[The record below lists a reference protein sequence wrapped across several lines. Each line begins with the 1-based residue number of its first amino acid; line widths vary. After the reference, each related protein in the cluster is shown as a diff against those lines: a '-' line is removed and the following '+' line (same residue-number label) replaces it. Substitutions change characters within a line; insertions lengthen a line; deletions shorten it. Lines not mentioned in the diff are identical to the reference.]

1 MPFLDPPAHLWFDQS
16 PESRDQ
22 LRIAYRFWFGELCLE
37 GKLPAWNPGQWSV
50 HSSHGALERLYQKF
64 EMLVWYLELK
74 KRDQVRIVPEA
85 LQLVFPWLKPYE
97 RHRRFTKF
105 TKPSTS
111 RNSQTSEQSLVYG
124 IEESL
129 LRQYEE
135 KVQSGFLS
143 LKKSF
148 LNSCR
153 DTRYLSLLITV
164 RQQHVHSLL
173 FLARIPADV
182 KGFPNMNLR
191 PDELLQL
198 QAEATIFL
206 TQKEPALAIVRTRSL
221 AELERRAEGPF
232 FETEAWLNFLE
243 WLENAD
249 IPKALEDFDRERSRQ
264 EPKALVAPMKWR
276 HPQPERS
283 LRILYALLRRDNYL
297 SDDCSWE
304 HFYIH
309 FRNPSAKSIPWAA
322 SNRLLVHWMLTL
334 VAREYLPSSYATKY
348 GTLLSQHFL
357 NRKGRII
364 TPASLFTGESKATRA
379 PIGVEKLDALLSELD
394 TI

>member
-16 PESRDQ
+16 PESREQ
-22 LRIAYRFWFGELCLE
+22 LNIAYRFWFGELCLE
-37 GKLPAWNPGQWSV
+37 GKLPSWNPGLWSV
-50 HSSHGALERLYQKF
+50 HSSHGALERLHQKF

-97 RHRRFTKF
+97 RHQRLA
-105 TKPSTS
+105 KPPV
-111 RNSQTSEQSLVYG
+111 RWDNLVGERPLVFG

-129 LRQYEE
+129 LSQYEE
-135 KVQSGFLS
+135 AVRSGFRS
-143 LKKSF
+143 LKKAF

-206 TQKEPALAIVRTRSL
+206 TQKEPALTIVRTRSL
-221 AELERRAEGPF
+221 AEFERRAKGPF

-249 IPKALEDFDRERSRQ
+249 IPKALEDFERERSRQ
-264 EPKALVAPMKWR
+264 EPKALVAPMRWR
-276 HPQPERS
+276 HPQPEGS
-283 LRILYALLRRDNYL
+283 LRKLYSLLRRDNYL

-309 FRNPSAKSIPWAA
+309 FRNPSTKPIPWAA

-334 VAREYLPSSYATKY
+334 VARQYLPSSYATKY

-379 PIGVEKLDALLSELD
+379 PIGVEKLETLLSELD